1 MMGFFLPSRRYL
13 CCDVHVDVLA
23 WTLMFI
29 ATFWRQKQRKKRGRA
44 VVATLGS
51 CYNWWTCFCKF
62 GVDMFGDGCFSD
74 FCFRIWYVILWFI
87 YLHALFIIAH
97 YCCTSSLQEMSHYSW
112 YWCHFF
118 VVFGGETALHPAD
131 HCTLFAHLHPGR
143 LTWNLRI
150 HPWKRKNI
158 FRSIIFRFYVNLRE
172 CMGSSWCISGRNHS
186 SGGKVHKSPCTRCN
200 DGFIGLGCEV
210 ATFLLHLLNMFVPVH
225 GGVLLTSWMVD
236 GALSRHK
243 ILFIFESAITSNK
256 KRGYQK
262 LMSWTN
268 TNLLQSN
275 WYRMGITM
283 LGFTHCRQAHTSGPQ
298 METDYRWA

>member
-1 MMGFFLPSRRYL
+1 
-13 CCDVHVDVLA
+13 
-23 WTLMFI
+23 
-29 ATFWRQKQRKKRGRA
+29 
-44 VVATLGS
+44 
-51 CYNWWTCFCKF
+51 
-62 GVDMFGDGCFSD
+62 MFGYGCFSD
-74 FCFRIWYVILWFI
+74 FCFKIWYVILCCI
-87 YLHALFIIAH
+87 YVHSLFIIAY
-97 YCCTSSLQEMSHYSW
+97 YCCASSLQG
-112 YWCHFF
+112 CHFF
-118 VVFGGETALHPAD
+118 CRFWERNSTSPSWSLH
-131 HCTLFAHLHPGR
+131 LIAHLHPGR
-143 LTWNLRI
+143 LTWNLII

-172 CMGSSWCISGRNHS
+172 CMGSSWCISGCNHS

-210 ATFLLHLLNMFVPVH
+210 ATFLLHLLIDMFVPVH

-236 GALSRHK
+236 GALSRHN

-268 TNLLQSN
+268 TSLLQSN